1 LQHITRLAKAHL
13 PIYSIVIIFFFSV
26 AENNTLAQSTVKK
39 DSISVKTADTTAILV
54 ANESTPIVVDSLAML
69 HSPQRA
75 ALLSAIIPGLGQV
88 YNQKYWK
95 VPIIYAGFG
104 GIAIGIIRY
113 NKFYQEM
120 KFLYPMRVANP
131 TAILHGYDPRRAP
144 ASAIK
149 SARDYYRRNRD
160 LFIIGAGLFYVLN
173 IIDATV
179 DGYFYEYDIS
189 NDLSLKISPVMLPS
203 DRYATLGVS
212 FSFNLN

>member
-1 LQHITRLAKAHL
+1 MQHITRLAKAHL

-26 AENNTLAQSTVKK
+26 AGNNTLAQSTVKK

-95 VPIIYAGFG
+95 VPIVYAGFAG
-104 GIAIGIIRY
+104 FAYGIWFN
-113 NKFYQEM
+113 NKYYQEM
-120 KFLYPMRVANP
+120 KFLYPERKLNP
-131 TAILHGYDPRRAP
+131 TAILHGYKP
-144 ASAIK
+144 AVTADRFK
-149 SARDYYRRNRD
+149 AARDYYRRNRD
-160 LFIIGAGLFYVLN
+160 LCIIGAGLFYVLN